1 MKRKWTVASAES
13 YIQRAKEKGLT
24 YWSAYDYLKNH
35 SRKESDKQVFVMDN
49 NKKMK
54 RCFLW
59 VRHKIIYIKGFG
71 YRCKH
76 CGKTKSQLKMS

>member
-35 SRKESDKQVFVMDN
+35 GRKESDK
-49 NKKMK
+49 
-54 RCFLW
+54 
-59 VRHKIIYIKGFG
+59 
-71 YRCKH
+71 
-76 CGKTKSQLKMS
+76 